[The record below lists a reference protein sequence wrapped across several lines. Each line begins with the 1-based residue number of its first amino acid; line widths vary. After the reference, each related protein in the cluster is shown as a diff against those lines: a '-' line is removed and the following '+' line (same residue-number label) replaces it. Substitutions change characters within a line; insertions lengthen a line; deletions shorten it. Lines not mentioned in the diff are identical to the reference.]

1 MNKLSIW
8 LKKEPI
14 QNLIASIL
22 AILVGLVFGF
32 FVLLIT
38 KPGSALPGF
47 FMILK
52 GGFHHGI
59 RGMGNV
65 LFRAVPIIL
74 TGLSV
79 GFAFKTGLFNIGVTG
94 QFTVGAFA
102 AVFVGVNFTK
112 LNPAYGWIVAL
123 IAAAISGMVWGAI
136 VGILKAYRNVN
147 EVIASIMMNYIGMFL
162 VNYLI
167 VNTAFDDVHART
179 LPPKYA
185 FLPKAG
191 LDKLFPRSSINIGI
205 IVAIVIALIVYII
218 LEKTI
223 FGYELK
229 AVGYNRHAGRYAG
242 INEKKSIV
250 ASMAI
255 AGALAGIG
263 GGLMYLSDVGKYMST
278 LNMLLAEGFDGI
290 SVALLAQN
298 NPIAILFSGLFISH
312 ISYGGNNLQIFNME
326 PEIIQVITAAIIYIS
341 ALSLLLRQMMDRIS
355 RRFSKKGGKKS

>member
-1 MNKLSIW
+1 MQKISNLFE
-8 LKKEPI
+8 KESS
-14 QNLIASIL
+14 QNLIASLL
-22 AILVGLVFGF
+22 AIVVGIVFGF

-38 KPGSALPGF
+38 KPGDSIPGLIL
-47 FMILK
+47 ILK

-65 LFRAVPIIL
+65 VFRSVPIIL

-102 AVFVGVNFTK
+102 AIYVGVNYPG
-112 LNPAYGWIVAL
+112 LNPAYGWILGLA
-123 IAAAISGMVWGAI
+123 AAAISGMVWGAV
-136 VGILKAYRNVN
+136 VGILKAFRNVN
-147 EVIASIMMNYIGMFL
+147 EVIASIMMNYIGMYL

-179 LPPKYA
+179 LKPVGA
-185 FLPKAG
+185 FLPKGG
-191 LDKLFPRSSINIGI
+191 LDKIFPRSSIDVGI
-205 IVAIVIALIVYII
+205 IVAIVIAIIVYII
-218 LEKTI
+218 LEKTT

-229 AVGYNRHAGRYAG
+229 AVGFNRKAGRYAG
-242 INEKKSIV
+242 INERRSII

-255 AGALAGIG
+255 AGSLAGIG
-263 GGLMYLSDVGKYMST
+263 GGLMYLADVGKYMST
-278 LNMLLAEGFDGI
+278 INMLLAEGFDGI

-312 ISYGGNNLQIFNME
+312 ITYGGNNLQIFRME

-341 ALSLLLRQMMDRIS
+341 ALSLLLRQTLTRFS
-355 RRFSKKGGKKS
+355 RRLSKRGEENA